1 MSEDDFSRYRPN
13 VGVVLFNRDGRVWLG
28 HRVGGRGARNWQ
40 FPQGGIDPGED
51 LETAARRELREETGV
66 TSAELLGRVEEWIT
80 YDFPPAVMR
89 RGDVR
94 GFKGQRQAWLAM
106 RFTGE
111 DGEIDLAAVPPIEFD
126 RWRWASLEE
135 AERLV
140 VPFKRATYARVIEV
154 FRPFA
159 EPASDGG

>member
-1 MSEDDFSRYRPN
+1 MTPEDITQYRPN
-13 VGVVLFNRDGRVWLG
+13 VGVVLFNGRGEVWLG
-28 HRVGGRGARNWQ
+28 HRGNGRGPRNWQ

-66 TSAELLGRVEEWIT
+66 TSADLLGRVEEWIT

-89 RGDVR
+89 RGDAR

-106 RFTGE
+106 RFTGK
-111 DGEIDLAAVPPIEFD
+111 DSEINLAAFPPIEFD
-126 RWRWASLEE
+126 RWRWASLPD

-140 VPFKRATYARVIEV
+140 VPFKRATYARVTEV
-154 FRPFA
+154 FRAFA
-159 EPASDGG
+159 QPV